1 MRLASTSDHIDIGK
15 MNQESRIQVERAN
28 KRQSKGSSCVLKVKA
43 ANTRTVML
51 DQLICVHRSR
61 NEFNALEL
69 IDD

>member
-1 MRLASTSDHIDIGK
+1 MCLASTSDHIDIGK

-51 DQLICVHRSR
+51 VIILYVCI
-61 NEFNALEL
+61 NASVL